1 MDFEGDGDNTGDF
14 DQAYYDYC
22 GDGCRRST
30 TTPTEE
36 EDKIENN
43 LTDPCAKNIFEEL
56 NSGSLDLNAL
66 ILTFFDN
73 SDSFKVVI
81 GNESLKQPSNG
92 TLNARTSTAPGV
104 LYITL
109 DDRYLQRASSL
120 SIARTM
126 IHESFHGYLK
136 ALGYNTGS
144 LRLALLEYVQAN
156 PSYSTEDEAHHSF
169 MTRYIREMAYS
180 LHQWDINYGTG
191 GLTSATGNSDTFYYE
206 SLFYAGLELYSY
218 DANGN
223 RVDSALFQ
231 QLQPNQDKR
240 NQIVKAIDAENTG
253 LDSRAK
259 DCTQ

>member
-1 MDFEGDGDNTGDF
+1 MD
-14 DQAYYDYC
+14 
-22 GDGCRRST
+22 
-30 TTPTEE
+30 
-36 EDKIENN
+36 
-43 LTDPCAKNIFEEL
+43 DPCAKKIFEEL

-66 ILTFFDN
+66 ILNFFDH
-73 SDSFKVVI
+73 SDNFKVVI
-81 GNESLKQPSNG
+81 ENESLVQPSNG
-92 TLNARTSTAPGV
+92 TLNAKTTTKPGV
-104 LYITL
+104 LFITL
-109 DDRYLQRASSL
+109 DDGYLQRASSL

-126 IHESFHGYLK
+126 IHETFHGYLK

-156 PSYSTEDEAHHSF
+156 PNYSTEDDAHHSF
-169 MTRYIREMAYS
+169 MTRYIRDMAYS
-180 LHQWDINYGTG
+180 LSQWDIHNGTG
-191 GLTSATGNSDTFYYE
+191 GLTTATENLDAFYYE

-231 QLQPNQDKR
+231 QLQPDQGKR
-240 NQIVKAIDAENTG
+240 NQTVNAIDAENTG